1 MFIVILYL
9 QKPTHDNYL
18 IIHQWMNE
26 WSSCINTQW
35 NIQKWENSTIC
46 DSADRPW
53 KHYAKYTK
61 SEKEYK

>member
-1 MFIVILYL
+1 
-9 QKPTHDNYL
+9 
-18 IIHQWMNE
+18 MNE
-26 WSSCINTQW
+26 QSSGINTQW
-35 NIQKWENSTIC
+35 NIQKWEDSTIW